1 MKLLNV
7 NVNLRQTNVF
17 YSAGFTFKIEENPL
31 RSYPFLFDYL
41 IVNLVK
47 SAIRE
52 KKGVTDFFI
61 TIESVIV
68 HVENDRRKSIKRS
81 FHEYGRENAQ
91 VTYIAD

>member
-1 MKLLNV
+1 MLEISAIRTLKLKSFAVKLLNV

-31 RSYPFLFDYL
+31 RSYPFLFYYL

-52 KKGVTDFFI
+52 KKGGHGFFY
-61 TIESVIV
+61 
-68 HVENDRRKSIKRS
+68 NDRKRHRSRRK
-81 FHEYGRENAQ
+81 
-91 VTYIAD
+91 